1 MDKVKKIYVTP
12 EVSEIH
18 SFINNLFIKGQL
30 SAECSVVCLI
40 YVERLMVSNKSKANG
55 ESVVR
60 IWKTLV
66 VFDFLFLLSPSN
78 LFHCLC
84 HVSPLILKQL
94 KQVFF
99 FFNVYKYIVN
109 ILDSFYHTLFTLH
122 YKIYFFFFNV
132 KCFLQE
138 NAGIE
143 ILASNWRPIMLC
155 GLLLASKVW
164 QDLSTWNVE
173 FESISPDFTLKSIN
187 RLERTF
193 LKYLRYSLF
202 ISGTFSKIEK
212 KTKI

>member
-84 HVSPLILKQL
+84 HVSPLILKQP

-99 FFNVYKYIVN
+99 FLTYIN
-109 ILDSFYHTLFTLH
+109 ILWTYWTLFTTLYLH
-122 YKIYFFFFNV
+122 YIIKYTFFFQRQMFFTGKCWYRNIGLELATYNV
-132 KCFLQE
+132 VWIVTRFQS
-138 NAGIE
+138 
-143 ILASNWRPIMLC
+143 LARF
-155 GLLLASKVW
+155 KY
-164 QDLSTWNVE
+164 
-173 FESISPDFTLKSIN
+173 
-187 RLERTF
+187 LERWIWKHQSRF
-193 LKYLRYSLF
+193 Y
-202 ISGTFSKIEK
+202 IEK
-212 KTKI
+212 Y

>member
-1 MDKVKKIYVTP
+1 M
-12 EVSEIH
+12 
-18 SFINNLFIKGQL
+18 
-30 SAECSVVCLI
+30 
-40 YVERLMVSNKSKANG
+40 
-55 ESVVR
+55 VR

-84 HVSPLILKQL
+84 HVSPLILKQP

-99 FFNVYKYIVN
+99 FLTYIN
-109 ILDSFYHTLFTLH
+109 ILWTYWTLFTTLYLH
-122 YKIYFFFFNV
+122 YIIKYTFFFNV

-212 KTKI
+212 KWKFSK

>member
-1 MDKVKKIYVTP
+1 M
-12 EVSEIH
+12 
-18 SFINNLFIKGQL
+18 
-30 SAECSVVCLI
+30 
-40 YVERLMVSNKSKANG
+40 
-55 ESVVR
+55 
-60 IWKTLV
+60 
-66 VFDFLFLLSPSN
+66 
-78 LFHCLC
+78 
-84 HVSPLILKQL
+84 
-94 KQVFF
+94 
-99 FFNVYKYIVN
+99 
-109 ILDSFYHTLFTLH
+109 
-122 YKIYFFFFNV
+122 FNV

-202 ISGTFSKIEK
+202 ISGTFKEIEK
-212 KTKI
+212 KWKFSKIVCHYNRIVIIRSCEFFRTWFPLINGRFYFVHSIFKHSPTQCTNLFYFFYVITLTTFA